1 MRQFHLQTLWPA
13 LGAGANEHSGYWPA
27 LGVHCHRAVIV
38 KAVARN
44 RGPASEAQF
53 LYEETEDSARKR
65 ETVSARLK
73 LERPPEFDLPG
84 RPSKKDRRAIQRFT
98 KRGW

>member
-1 MRQFHLQTLWPA
+1 MLTA
-13 LGAGANEHSGYWPA
+13 AGPSQVELFGSAINSTFAAVSTKWT
-27 LGVHCHRAVIV
+27 VIV

-53 LYEETEDSARKR
+53 LYEETEGSARKR